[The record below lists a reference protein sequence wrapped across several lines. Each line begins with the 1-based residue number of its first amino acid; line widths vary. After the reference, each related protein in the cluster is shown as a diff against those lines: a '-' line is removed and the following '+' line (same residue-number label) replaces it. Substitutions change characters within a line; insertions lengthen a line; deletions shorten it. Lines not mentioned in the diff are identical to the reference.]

1 MGRFILAS
9 ERMATFTDV
18 TAYVVT
24 VALTVASRKSLLMS
38 IAPVVL
44 SIREVRPDDTGFN
57 YKRGKDVPEEITAQ
71 PLRVSCP
78 RALAD
83 LYRDRQSEI
92 EMHLGLNR
100 KMTFKEFCKLAFLTM
115 DYICGESPILMMR
128 IVKAFPPSS
137 FGL

>member
-24 VALTVASRKSLLMS
+24 VALTVASRRRLLAS

-44 SIREVRPDDTGFN
+44 SIREARLDDTGSN
-57 YKRGKDVPEEITAQ
+57 YKRGQDVPEEITAQ
-71 PLRVSCP
+71 PLRVACP

-92 EMHLGLNR
+92 EEHLGLRR
-100 KMTFKEFCKLAFLTM
+100 KMTFKEFCKLAFLSI
-115 DYICGESPILMMR
+115 DFVCEDSPLFMKR

-137 FGL
+137 FGI